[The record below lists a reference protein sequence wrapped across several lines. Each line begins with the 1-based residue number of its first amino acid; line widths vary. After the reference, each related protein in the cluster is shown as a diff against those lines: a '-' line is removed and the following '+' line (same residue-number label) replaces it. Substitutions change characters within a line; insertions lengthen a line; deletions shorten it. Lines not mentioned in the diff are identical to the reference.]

1 MADDKNDSP
10 NSEKPKIIVDDDWKA
25 QAKAEKEKL
34 AEETKAGKAA
44 PQAPRELPPAS
55 FETLVSS
62 IGTQAMFVLGMVP
75 DPRDGQRFVDLDLAK
90 HHIDSLV
97 VLDAKTKGNLE
108 DAETKLLD
116 QTLHELRMQFVRLSQ
131 AGISRGVLGT
141 PPGAAPSG
149 EPPAGPAPASDAGE
163 PQA

>member
-1 MADDKNDSP
+1 MPDDKPNDQD
-10 NSEKPKIIVDDDWKA
+10 KPRIIIDDDWKA

-34 AEETKAGKAA
+34 AEETKAGKTA

-62 IGTQAMFVLGMVP
+62 IGTQAMFVLGMIA
-75 DPRDGQRFVDLDLAK
+75 DPRDGKRHVDLDEAK
-90 HHIDSLV
+90 YHIDSLA
-97 VLDAKTKGNLE
+97 VLDAKTRGNLE

-116 QTLHELRMQFVRLSQ
+116 QTLHELRMQYVRLSQ
-131 AGISRGVLGT
+131 AGLSRGVLGQPGET
-141 PPGAAPSG
+141 PAAPPPGPAA
-149 EPPAGPAPASDAGE
+149 E

>member
-1 MADDKNDSP
+1 MADDKNDSQ
-10 NSEKPKIIVDDDWKA
+10 KPKIIVDDDWKA

-44 PQAPRELPPAS
+44 PQAPRDLPPAS

-90 HHIDSLV
+90 HHIDSLA
-97 VLDAKTKGNLE
+97 VLDEKTKGNLE

-116 QTLHELRMQFVRLSQ
+116 QTLHELRMQYVRLSQ
-131 AGISRGVLGT
+131 AGISRGVLGDA
-141 PPGAAPSG
+141 GA
-149 EPPAGPAPASDAGE
+149 PPAGGAPTPE
-163 PQA
+163 PQQ

>member
-1 MADDKNDSP
+1 MADDKND
-10 NSEKPKIIVDDDWKA
+10 SEKPKIIVDDDWKA

-34 AEETKAGKAA
+34 AEETKTGKAG

-62 IGTQAMFVLGMVP
+62 IATQAMFVLGMVP

-97 VLDAKTKGNLE
+97 VLDEKTKGNLE

-116 QTLHELRMQFVRLSQ
+116 QTLHELRMQFVQLSQ
-131 AGISRGVLGT
+131 QGISRGIL
-141 PPGAAPSG
+141 AAPG
-149 EPPAGPAPASDAGE
+149 DAPAGE

>member
-1 MADDKNDSP
+1 MADDKNNSP

-34 AEETKAGKAA
+34 AEETKTGKAA
-44 PQAPRELPPAS
+44 PQGPRELPPAS

-75 DPRDGQRFVDLDLAK
+75 DPRDGKRFVDLDLAK
-90 HHIDSLV
+90 HHIDSLA
-97 VLDAKTKGNLE
+97 VLDEKTKGNLE

-116 QTLHELRMQFVRLSQ
+116 QTLHELRMQYVRLSQ
-131 AGISRGVLGT
+131 AGISRGVLGQ
-141 PPGAAPSG
+141 PG
-149 EPPAGPAPASDAGE
+149 EPPAGPAPAGGAPTPE